1 MELVSTMNLVSS
13 ATKKTTK
20 ACKIKCLLK
29 PGCGEEDGWRHLE
42 ESSF

>member
-1 MELVSTMNLVSS
+1 MELVSTIYLVSLE
-13 ATKKTTK
+13 TKKTTK

-29 PGCGEEDGWRHLE
+29 LGCGEGDGWRHLE